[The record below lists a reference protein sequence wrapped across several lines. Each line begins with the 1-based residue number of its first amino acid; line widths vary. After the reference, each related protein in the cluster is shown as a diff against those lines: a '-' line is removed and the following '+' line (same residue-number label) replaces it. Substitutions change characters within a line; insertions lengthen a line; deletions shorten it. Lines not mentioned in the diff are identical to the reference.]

1 MLANFLIIV
10 SLIAYSAG
18 LSRLVTALRQDQAI
32 GAPIQFIAGLVGSL
46 AHIGLMGILMIQPQ
60 GIDFSLLKSV
70 SLMLAVA
77 VLLVS
82 LSSQR
87 YAIQTAQLMLIP
99 VAGALAILSLL
110 APSSRE
116 LLQLSLGTFS
126 HIILSVLSYG
136 GFTIA
141 AVLALLL
148 NYLSARLKEHQVT
161 SLVKNI
167 PPVESLESLLFELL
181 SLSNVLLALAV
192 LSGFIFVDDFLGQN
206 LIHKA
211 VLSILALVIYTTICI
226 RHWRSGWR
234 GKQVMRWIFGAYI
247 SLTLAYV
254 GSKIVLELILHR

>member
-1 MLANFLIIV
+1 MLANLLIII

-18 LSRLVTALRQDQAI
+18 FSRLVTALRQDQVV
-32 GAPIQFIAGLVGSL
+32 GAPIQFVAGLVGSL
-46 AHIGLMGILMIQPQ
+46 AHIGLMSTLMIQAG

-87 YAIQTAQLMLIP
+87 FAIQTAQLVLMP
-99 VAGALAILSLL
+99 AAAALAILSLL

-192 LSGFIFVDDFLGQN
+192 LSGFIFVENFLAQH
-206 LIHKA
+206 LIHKTA
-211 VLSILALVIYTTICI
+211 LSIVALIIYSAICI
-226 RHWRSGWR
+226 GHWRKGWR
-234 GKQVMRWIFGAYI
+234 GRRVMRWIFGAYI

-254 GSKIVLELILHR
+254 GSKIVLEWILQS